1 FAHNNTK
8 IWFGKIILDSVECYN
23 DVDCEDG
30 NYCNG
35 YEVCKDFRCQSGNVV
50 DCDDKKSE
58 TNDSCDETIDECNHF

>member
-1 FAHNNTK
+1 M
-8 IWFGKIILDSVECYN
+8 ECYN

-58 TNDSCDETIDECNHF
+58 TNDSCDETIDKCNHF